1 MNKNVLKFM
10 VFIMLLNIITPLFNK
25 NEALAARDISSTNV
39 TDLTVSPTKIE
50 DGGKTTVKMTF
61 DDKNGKIQNG
71 DTIKVAWP
79 TSGTVKIEGYSK
91 TVPLTVKGE
100 QVGQAVIT
108 PDGATITF
116 NDKVEKLS
124 DVSGFA
130 EFEVQG
136 RNLTQTNTSDDKV
149 ATITSG
155 NKSTNVTVHKSEA
168 GTSSVFYYKTGDML
182 PEDTTH
188 VRWFL
193 NINNEK
199 RYVSKDITIKDQIQG
214 GQQLDLSTLN
224 INVTGTHSNYYS
236 GQSAISDFEKAFP
249 GSKITVDN
257 TKNTIDVT
265 IPQGYGS
272 YNSFSINYK
281 TKITNEQQ
289 KEFVNN
295 SQAWYQE
302 HGKEEV
308 NGKSFNHTVHNIN
321 ANAGIEGTVKG
332 ELKVLKQDKDT
343 KAPIANVKFKLSK
356 KDGSVVKDNQKEIE
370 IITDAN
376 GIANIKALPSGDYI
390 LKEIEAPAPYTFDK
404 DKEYPFTMKDTDN
417 QGYFTTI
424 ENAKEI
430 EKTKDVSAQKVW
442 EGTQKVKPTI
452 YFKLYKQDDNQNTT
466 PVDKAEIK
474 KLEDGTTK
482 VTWSNLPENDKNGKT
497 IKYLV
502 KEVNAQGED
511 TTPEGYTKKEN
522 GLVVTNTEKP
532 IETTSISGEKVWDD
546 KDNQD
551 GKRPEK
557 VSVDINGTT
566 ITNKYTPGETSATVT
581 KNWDDNNNQ
590 DGKRSTEIKVELYQ
604 DGKATGKTATLN
616 ESNNWSHTWTG
627 LDEKAK
633 GQQVKYTVEELTKVK
648 GYTTHVDNNDM
659 GNLIVTNKY
668 TTETTSISGE
678 KVWDDKDNQ
687 DGKRPEKVSVNL
699 LANGEKVETVDV
711 TSETNW
717 KYEFK
722 DLPKYDEG
730 KKIEYTVTEDHVK
743 DYTTDINGTTIT
755 NKYTPGET
763 SATVTKNWDDNNNQD
778 GKRPTEIKVEL
789 YQDGKATGK
798 TAILNESN
806 NWTHT
811 WTGLDEKAKGQQVKY
826 TVEELTKVKGYTTHV
841 DNNDMGNLI
850 VTNKYTPETTSI
862 NGEKVWDDK
871 DNQDGKR
878 PEKVSIN
885 LLANGEKVKTVDVT
899 SETNWKYEFKDLPK
913 YDEGKKI
920 EYTVTE
926 DHVKDYTTDINGTT
940 ITNKYTPGET
950 SATVTKNWDDNN
962 NQDGKRPTE
971 IKVELYQDGKA
982 TGKTA
987 TLNESNNWTHTWAG
1001 LDEKAKGQQVK
1012 YTVEELTKVKGYTTH
1027 VDNNDM
1033 GNLIVTNKYTPEKPN
1048 KPIYPEKP
1056 KDKTPPTKPDH
1067 SNKVK
1072 PTLPDEPSKVDK
1084 DDQPKDNKTKPE
1096 NPLKELPKTGMKI
1109 ITSWITWVF
1118 IGILGLYLILRKRF
1132 NS

>member
-25 NEALAARDISSTNV
+25 NDALAARDISSTNV
-39 TDLTVSPTKIE
+39 TDLTVSPSKIE

-100 QVGQAVIT
+100 QVGLAVIT

-116 NDKVEKLS
+116 N
-124 DVSGFA
+124 
-130 EFEVQG
+130 
-136 RNLTQTNTSDDKV
+136 DKV

-236 GQSAISDFEKAFP
+236 GQSAITDFEKAFP

-308 NGKSFNHTVHNIN
+308 NGKSFNHTVHSIN

-370 IITDAN
+370 IKTDAN

-417 QGYFTTI
+417 QGYFTII
-424 ENAKEI
+424 ENAKAI

-511 TTPEGYTKKEN
+511 ATPEGYTKKEN

-532 IETTSISGEKVWDD
+532 IEKTSISGEKVWDD

-557 VSVDINGTT
+557 I
-566 ITNKYTPGETSATVT
+566 
-581 KNWDDNNNQ
+581 
-590 DGKRSTEIKVELYQ
+590 
-604 DGKATGKTATLN
+604 
-616 ESNNWSHTWTG
+616 
-627 LDEKAK
+627 
-633 GQQVKYTVEELTKVK
+633 
-648 GYTTHVDNNDM
+648 
-659 GNLIVTNKY
+659 
-668 TTETTSISGE
+668 
-678 KVWDDKDNQ
+678 
-687 DGKRPEKVSVNL
+687 SVNL
-699 LANGEKVETVDV
+699 LANGEKVKTLDV

-717 KYEFK
+717 K
-722 DLPKYDEG
+722 
-730 KKIEYTVTEDHVK
+730 
-743 DYTTDINGTTIT
+743 
-755 NKYTPGET
+755 
-763 SATVTKNWDDNNNQD
+763 
-778 GKRPTEIKVEL
+778 
-789 YQDGKATGK
+789 
-798 TAILNESN
+798 
-806 NWTHT
+806 
-811 WTGLDEKAKGQQVKY
+811 
-826 TVEELTKVKGYTTHV
+826 
-841 DNNDMGNLI
+841 
-850 VTNKYTPETTSI
+850 
-862 NGEKVWDDK
+862 
-871 DNQDGKR
+871 
-878 PEKVSIN
+878 
-885 LLANGEKVKTVDVT
+885 
-899 SETNWKYEFKDLPK
+899 
-913 YDEGKKI
+913 
-920 EYTVTE
+920 
-926 DHVKDYTTDINGTT
+926 
-940 ITNKYTPGET
+940 
-950 SATVTKNWDDNN
+950 
-962 NQDGKRPTE
+962 
-971 IKVELYQDGKA
+971 
-982 TGKTA
+982 
-987 TLNESNNWTHTWAG
+987 
-1001 LDEKAKGQQVK
+1001 
-1012 YTVEELTKVKGYTTH
+1012 
-1027 VDNNDM
+1027 
-1033 GNLIVTNKYTPEKPN
+1033 
-1048 KPIYPEKP
+1048 
-1056 KDKTPPTKPDH
+1056 
-1067 SNKVK
+1067 
-1072 PTLPDEPSKVDK
+1072 
-1084 DDQPKDNKTKPE
+1084 
-1096 NPLKELPKTGMKI
+1096 
-1109 ITSWITWVF
+1109 
-1118 IGILGLYLILRKRF
+1118 
-1132 NS
+1132 

>member
-25 NEALAARDISSTNV
+25 NEAFAARDISSTNV
-39 TDLTVSPTKIE
+39 TDLTVSTSKIE

-236 GQSAISDFEKAFP
+236 GQSAITDFEKAFP

-424 ENAKEI
+424 ENAKAI

-482 VTWSNLPENDKNGKT
+482 VTWSNLPENDKNGKA

-557 VSVDINGTT
+557 VSV
-566 ITNKYTPGETSATVT
+566 
-581 KNWDDNNNQ
+581 
-590 DGKRSTEIKVELYQ
+590 
-604 DGKATGKTATLN
+604 
-616 ESNNWSHTWTG
+616 
-627 LDEKAK
+627 
-633 GQQVKYTVEELTKVK
+633 
-648 GYTTHVDNNDM
+648 
-659 GNLIVTNKY
+659 
-668 TTETTSISGE
+668 
-678 KVWDDKDNQ
+678 
-687 DGKRPEKVSVNL
+687 NL
-699 LANGEKVETVDV
+699 LANGEKVKTLDV

-717 KYEFK
+717 KYE
-722 DLPKYDEG
+722 YDEG

-826 TVEELTKVKGYTTHV
+826 TVDELTKV
-841 DNNDMGNLI
+841 N
-850 VTNKYTPETTSI
+850 
-862 NGEKVWDDK
+862 
-871 DNQDGKR
+871 
-878 PEKVSIN
+878 
-885 LLANGEKVKTVDVT
+885 
-899 SETNWKYEFKDLPK
+899 
-913 YDEGKKI
+913 
-920 EYTVTE
+920 
-926 DHVKDYTTDINGTT
+926 
-940 ITNKYTPGET
+940 
-950 SATVTKNWDDNN
+950 
-962 NQDGKRPTE
+962 
-971 IKVELYQDGKA
+971 
-982 TGKTA
+982 
-987 TLNESNNWTHTWAG
+987 
-1001 LDEKAKGQQVK
+1001 
-1012 YTVEELTKVKGYTTH
+1012 
-1027 VDNNDM
+1027 
-1033 GNLIVTNKYTPEKPN
+1033 VTNKYTPEKPN

-1072 PTLPDEPSKVDK
+1072 PTPPDKPSKVDK

>member
-25 NEALAARDISSTNV
+25 NEAFAARDISSTNV
-39 TDLTVSPTKIE
+39 TDLTVSPSKIE

-91 TVPLTVKGE
+91 TVSLTVKGE

-236 GQSAISDFEKAFP
+236 GPNAITDFEKAFP

-272 YNSFSINYK
+272 LNSFSINYK

-308 NGKSFNHTVHNIN
+308 NGKAFNHTVHNIN

-370 IITDAN
+370 IKTDAN

-430 EKTKDVSAQKVW
+430 EKIKDVSAQKVW

-466 PVDKAEIK
+466 P
-474 KLEDGTTK
+474 
-482 VTWSNLPENDKNGKT
+482 
-497 IKYLV
+497 
-502 KEVNAQGED
+502 
-511 TTPEGYTKKEN
+511 EGYTKKED

-532 IETTSISGEKVWDD
+532 I
-546 KDNQD
+546 
-551 GKRPEK
+551 
-557 VSVDINGTT
+557 
-566 ITNKYTPGETSATVT
+566 
-581 KNWDDNNNQ
+581 
-590 DGKRSTEIKVELYQ
+590 
-604 DGKATGKTATLN
+604 
-616 ESNNWSHTWTG
+616 
-627 LDEKAK
+627 
-633 GQQVKYTVEELTKVK
+633 
-648 GYTTHVDNNDM
+648 
-659 GNLIVTNKY
+659 
-668 TTETTSISGE
+668 ETTSISGE

-717 KYEFK
+717 KYK
-722 DLPKYDEG
+722 
-730 KKIEYTVTEDHVK
+730 
-743 DYTTDINGTTIT
+743 
-755 NKYTPGET
+755 
-763 SATVTKNWDDNNNQD
+763 
-778 GKRPTEIKVEL
+778 
-789 YQDGKATGK
+789 
-798 TAILNESN
+798 
-806 NWTHT
+806 
-811 WTGLDEKAKGQQVKY
+811 
-826 TVEELTKVKGYTTHV
+826 
-841 DNNDMGNLI
+841 
-850 VTNKYTPETTSI
+850 
-862 NGEKVWDDK
+862 
-871 DNQDGKR
+871 
-878 PEKVSIN
+878 
-885 LLANGEKVKTVDVT
+885 
-899 SETNWKYEFKDLPK
+899 FKDLPK

-987 TLNESNNWTHTWAG
+987 TLNESNNWTHTWTG

-1033 GNLIVTNKYTPEKPN
+1033 GNLIVTNKYTPETTSISGEKVWDDKDN
-1048 KPIYPEKP
+1048 QDGKRPEKV
-1056 KDKTPPTKPDH
+1056 
-1067 SNKVK
+1067 SVNLLANGEKVK
-1072 PTLPDEPSKVDK
+1072 TLDV
-1084 DDQPKDNKTKPE
+1084 
-1096 NPLKELPKTGMKI
+1096 
-1109 ITSWITWVF
+1109 TSETNWKYEF
-1118 IGILGLYLILRKRF
+1118 K
-1132 NS
+1132 

>member
-61 DDKNGKIQNG
+61 DDKSVKIQNG

-236 GQSAISDFEKAFP
+236 GSNAITDFEKAFP

-390 LKEIEAPAPYTFDK
+390 LKE
-404 DKEYPFTMKDTDN
+404 
-417 QGYFTTI
+417 
-424 ENAKEI
+424 
-430 EKTKDVSAQKVW
+430 
-442 EGTQKVKPTI
+442 
-452 YFKLYKQDDNQNTT
+452 
-466 PVDKAEIK
+466 
-474 KLEDGTTK
+474 
-482 VTWSNLPENDKNGKT
+482 
-497 IKYLV
+497 
-502 KEVNAQGED
+502 
-511 TTPEGYTKKEN
+511 
-522 GLVVTNTEKP
+522 
-532 IETTSISGEKVWDD
+532 
-546 KDNQD
+546 
-551 GKRPEK
+551 
-557 VSVDINGTT
+557 
-566 ITNKYTPGETSATVT
+566 
-581 KNWDDNNNQ
+581 
-590 DGKRSTEIKVELYQ
+590 
-604 DGKATGKTATLN
+604 
-616 ESNNWSHTWTG
+616 
-627 LDEKAK
+627 
-633 GQQVKYTVEELTKVK
+633 
-648 GYTTHVDNNDM
+648 
-659 GNLIVTNKY
+659 
-668 TTETTSISGE
+668 
-678 KVWDDKDNQ
+678 
-687 DGKRPEKVSVNL
+687 
-699 LANGEKVETVDV
+699 
-711 TSETNW
+711 
-717 KYEFK
+717 
-722 DLPKYDEG
+722 
-730 KKIEYTVTEDHVK
+730 
-743 DYTTDINGTTIT
+743 
-755 NKYTPGET
+755 
-763 SATVTKNWDDNNNQD
+763 
-778 GKRPTEIKVEL
+778 
-789 YQDGKATGK
+789 
-798 TAILNESN
+798 
-806 NWTHT
+806 
-811 WTGLDEKAKGQQVKY
+811 
-826 TVEELTKVKGYTTHV
+826 KVKGYTTHV

-885 LLANGEKVKTVDVT
+885 LLANGEKVKTLDVT

-1072 PTLPDEPSKVDK
+1072 PTPPDKPSKVDK

>member
-557 VSVDINGTT
+557 VRDINGTT

>member
-25 NEALAARDISSTNV
+25 NEAFAARDISSTNV
-39 TDLTVSPTKIE
+39 TDLTVSPSKIE

-199 RYVSKDITIKDQIQG
+199 SYVSKDITIKDQIQG

-224 INVTGTHSNYYS
+224 INVTGTHSDYYS
-236 GQSAISDFEKAFP
+236 GPNAITDFEKAFP

-272 YNSFSINYK
+272 LNSFSINYK

-370 IITDAN
+370 IKTDEN

-390 LKEIEAPAPYTFDK
+390 LKEIEAPAPYIFDK

-511 TTPEGYTKKEN
+511 ATPEGYTKKEN

-557 VSVDINGTT
+557 VSVNLLANG
-566 ITNKYTPGETSATVT
+566 E
-581 KNWDDNNNQ
+581 
-590 DGKRSTEIKVELYQ
+590 KV
-604 DGKATGKTATLN
+604 
-616 ESNNWSHTWTG
+616 HTWTG

-648 GYTTHVDNNDM
+648 GYTTHVDNNDI

-668 TTETTSISGE
+668 TPETTSISGE

-699 LANGEKVETVDV
+699 LANGEKVKTLDV

-722 DLPKYDEG
+722 NLPKYDEG

-743 DYTTDINGTTIT
+743 DYTTDINGTI
-755 NKYTPGET
+755 
-763 SATVTKNWDDNNNQD
+763 
-778 GKRPTEIKVEL
+778 
-789 YQDGKATGK
+789 
-798 TAILNESN
+798 
-806 NWTHT
+806 
-811 WTGLDEKAKGQQVKY
+811 
-826 TVEELTKVKGYTTHV
+826 
-841 DNNDMGNLI
+841 
-850 VTNKYTPETTSI
+850 
-862 NGEKVWDDK
+862 
-871 DNQDGKR
+871 
-878 PEKVSIN
+878 
-885 LLANGEKVKTVDVT
+885 
-899 SETNWKYEFKDLPK
+899 
-913 YDEGKKI
+913 
-920 EYTVTE
+920 
-926 DHVKDYTTDINGTT
+926 

-987 TLNESNNWTHTWAG
+987 TLNESNNWTHTWTG

-1072 PTLPDEPSKVDK
+1072 PTPPDKPSKVDK

>member
-25 NEALAARDISSTNV
+25 NEAFAARDISSTNV
-39 TDLTVSPTKIE
+39 TDLTVSPSKIE

-91 TVPLTVKGE
+91 TVSLTVKGE

-236 GQSAISDFEKAFP
+236 GPNAITDFEKAFP

-272 YNSFSINYK
+272 LNSFSINYK

-308 NGKSFNHTVHNIN
+308 NGKAFNHTVHNIN

-370 IITDAN
+370 IKTDAN

-430 EKTKDVSAQKVW
+430 EKIKDVSAQKVW

-466 PVDKAEIK
+466 P
-474 KLEDGTTK
+474 
-482 VTWSNLPENDKNGKT
+482 
-497 IKYLV
+497 
-502 KEVNAQGED
+502 
-511 TTPEGYTKKEN
+511 EGYTKKED

-532 IETTSISGEKVWDD
+532 I
-546 KDNQD
+546 
-551 GKRPEK
+551 
-557 VSVDINGTT
+557 
-566 ITNKYTPGETSATVT
+566 
-581 KNWDDNNNQ
+581 
-590 DGKRSTEIKVELYQ
+590 
-604 DGKATGKTATLN
+604 
-616 ESNNWSHTWTG
+616 
-627 LDEKAK
+627 
-633 GQQVKYTVEELTKVK
+633 
-648 GYTTHVDNNDM
+648 
-659 GNLIVTNKY
+659 
-668 TTETTSISGE
+668 ETTSISGE

-717 KYEFK
+717 KYK
-722 DLPKYDEG
+722 
-730 KKIEYTVTEDHVK
+730 
-743 DYTTDINGTTIT
+743 
-755 NKYTPGET
+755 
-763 SATVTKNWDDNNNQD
+763 
-778 GKRPTEIKVEL
+778 
-789 YQDGKATGK
+789 
-798 TAILNESN
+798 
-806 NWTHT
+806 
-811 WTGLDEKAKGQQVKY
+811 
-826 TVEELTKVKGYTTHV
+826 
-841 DNNDMGNLI
+841 
-850 VTNKYTPETTSI
+850 
-862 NGEKVWDDK
+862 
-871 DNQDGKR
+871 
-878 PEKVSIN
+878 
-885 LLANGEKVKTVDVT
+885 
-899 SETNWKYEFKDLPK
+899 FKDLPK

-987 TLNESNNWTHTWAG
+987 TLNESNNWTHTWTG

-1033 GNLIVTNKYTPEKPN
+1033 GNLIVTNKYTPE
-1048 KPIYPEKP
+1048 
-1056 KDKTPPTKPDH
+1056 
-1067 SNKVK
+1067 
-1072 PTLPDEPSKVDK
+1072 
-1084 DDQPKDNKTKPE
+1084 
-1096 NPLKELPKTGMKI
+1096 
-1109 ITSWITWVF
+1109 
-1118 IGILGLYLILRKRF
+1118 
-1132 NS
+1132 

>member
-1 MNKNVLKFM
+1 
-10 VFIMLLNIITPLFNK
+10 
-25 NEALAARDISSTNV
+25 
-39 TDLTVSPTKIE
+39 
-50 DGGKTTVKMTF
+50 
-61 DDKNGKIQNG
+61 
-71 DTIKVAWP
+71 
-79 TSGTVKIEGYSK
+79 
-91 TVPLTVKGE
+91 
-100 QVGQAVIT
+100 
-108 PDGATITF
+108 
-116 NDKVEKLS
+116 
-124 DVSGFA
+124 
-130 EFEVQG
+130 
-136 RNLTQTNTSDDKV
+136 
-149 ATITSG
+149 
-155 NKSTNVTVHKSEA
+155 
-168 GTSSVFYYKTGDML
+168 
-182 PEDTTH
+182 
-188 VRWFL
+188 
-193 NINNEK
+193 
-199 RYVSKDITIKDQIQG
+199 
-214 GQQLDLSTLN
+214 
-224 INVTGTHSNYYS
+224 
-236 GQSAISDFEKAFP
+236 
-249 GSKITVDN
+249 
-257 TKNTIDVT
+257 
-265 IPQGYGS
+265 
-272 YNSFSINYK
+272 
-281 TKITNEQQ
+281 
-289 KEFVNN
+289 
-295 SQAWYQE
+295 
-302 HGKEEV
+302 
-308 NGKSFNHTVHNIN
+308 
-321 ANAGIEGTVKG
+321 
-332 ELKVLKQDKDT
+332 
-343 KAPIANVKFKLSK
+343 
-356 KDGSVVKDNQKEIE
+356 
-370 IITDAN
+370 
-376 GIANIKALPSGDYI
+376 
-390 LKEIEAPAPYTFDK
+390 
-404 DKEYPFTMKDTDN
+404 
-417 QGYFTTI
+417 
-424 ENAKEI
+424 
-430 EKTKDVSAQKVW
+430 
-442 EGTQKVKPTI
+442 
-452 YFKLYKQDDNQNTT
+452 
-466 PVDKAEIK
+466 
-474 KLEDGTTK
+474 
-482 VTWSNLPENDKNGKT
+482 
-497 IKYLV
+497 
-502 KEVNAQGED
+502 
-511 TTPEGYTKKEN
+511 PEGYTKKEN

-557 VSVDINGTT
+557 VSVNLLANGEKVKTVDVTSETNWKYEFKDLPKYDEGKKIEYTVTEDHVKDYTTDINGTT

-590 DGKRSTEIKVELYQ
+590 DGKRPTEIKVELYQ

-616 ESNNWSHTWTG
+616 ESNNWTHTWTG

-668 TTETTSISGE
+668 TPETTSISGEKVWDDKDNQDGKRPEKVSVNLLANGEKVKTVDVTSETNWKYEFKDLPKYDEGKKIEYTVTEDHVKDYTTDINGTTITNKYTPGETSATVTKNWDDNNNQDGKRPTEIKVELYQDGKATGKTATLNESNNWTHTWTGLDEKAKGQQVKYTVEELTKVKGYTTHVDNNDMGNLIVTNKYTPETTSISGEKVWDDKDNQDGKRPEKVSVNLLANGEKVKTVDVTSETNWKYEFKDLPKYDEGKKIEYTVTEDHVKDYTTDINGTTITNKYTPGETSATVTKNWDDNNNQDGKRPTEIKVELYQDGKATGKTATLNESNNWTHTWTGLDEKAKGQQVKYTVEELTKVKGYTTHVDNNDMGNLIVTNKYTPETTSISGE

-798 TAILNESN
+798 TATLNESN

-811 WTGLDEKAKGQQVKY
+811 WT
-826 TVEELTKVKGYTTHV
+826 
-841 DNNDMGNLI
+841 
-850 VTNKYTPETTSI
+850 
-862 NGEKVWDDK
+862 
-871 DNQDGKR
+871 
-878 PEKVSIN
+878 
-885 LLANGEKVKTVDVT
+885 
-899 SETNWKYEFKDLPK
+899 
-913 YDEGKKI
+913 
-920 EYTVTE
+920 
-926 DHVKDYTTDINGTT
+926 
-940 ITNKYTPGET
+940 
-950 SATVTKNWDDNN
+950 
-962 NQDGKRPTE
+962 
-971 IKVELYQDGKA
+971 
-982 TGKTA
+982 
-987 TLNESNNWTHTWAG
+987 G

-1072 PTLPDEPSKVDK
+1072 PTPPDEPSKVDK
-1084 DDQPKDNKTKPE
+1084 VDQPKDNKTKPE

>member
-25 NEALAARDISSTNV
+25 NDAFAARDISSTNV
-39 TDLTVSPTKIE
+39 TDLTVSPSKIE

-116 NDKVEKLS
+116 N
-124 DVSGFA
+124 
-130 EFEVQG
+130 
-136 RNLTQTNTSDDKV
+136 DKV

-236 GQSAISDFEKAFP
+236 GSNAITDFEKAFP

-424 ENAKEI
+424 ENAKAI

-442 EGTQKVKPTI
+442 EGSQKVKPTI

-482 VTWSNLPENDKNGKT
+482 VTWSNLPENDKNGKA

-557 VSVDINGTT
+557 VSV
-566 ITNKYTPGETSATVT
+566 
-581 KNWDDNNNQ
+581 
-590 DGKRSTEIKVELYQ
+590 
-604 DGKATGKTATLN
+604 
-616 ESNNWSHTWTG
+616 
-627 LDEKAK
+627 
-633 GQQVKYTVEELTKVK
+633 
-648 GYTTHVDNNDM
+648 
-659 GNLIVTNKY
+659 
-668 TTETTSISGE
+668 
-678 KVWDDKDNQ
+678 
-687 DGKRPEKVSVNL
+687 
-699 LANGEKVETVDV
+699 
-711 TSETNW
+711 
-717 KYEFK
+717 
-722 DLPKYDEG
+722 
-730 KKIEYTVTEDHVK
+730 
-743 DYTTDINGTTIT
+743 
-755 NKYTPGET
+755 
-763 SATVTKNWDDNNNQD
+763 
-778 GKRPTEIKVEL
+778 
-789 YQDGKATGK
+789 
-798 TAILNESN
+798 
-806 NWTHT
+806 
-811 WTGLDEKAKGQQVKY
+811 
-826 TVEELTKVKGYTTHV
+826 
-841 DNNDMGNLI
+841 
-850 VTNKYTPETTSI
+850 
-862 NGEKVWDDK
+862 
-871 DNQDGKR
+871 
-878 PEKVSIN
+878 N

-899 SETNWKYEFKDLPK
+899 SETNWKYEFKNLPK

-1033 GNLIVTNKYTPEKPN
+1033 GNLIVTNKYTPETTSISGEKVWDDKDNQDGKRPEKVSVNLLANGEKVKTVDVTSETNWKYEFKNLPKYDEGKKIEYTVTEDHVKDYTTDINGTTITNKYTPGETSATVTKNWDDNNNQDGKRPTEIKVELYQDGKATGKTATLNESNNWTHTWAGLDEKAKGQQVKYTVEELTKVKGYTTHVDNNDIGNLIVTNKYTPEKPN

-1072 PTLPDEPSKVDK
+1072 PTPPDKPSKVDK
-1084 DDQPKDNKTKPE
+1084 ADQSKDNKTKPE

>member
-1 MNKNVLKFM
+1 LKFM

-25 NEALAARDISSTNV
+25 NEAFAARDISSTNV
-39 TDLTVSPTKIE
+39 TDLTVSPSKIE

-91 TVPLTVKGE
+91 TVSLTVKGE

-236 GQSAISDFEKAFP
+236 GPNAITDFEKAFP

-272 YNSFSINYK
+272 LNSFSINYK

-308 NGKSFNHTVHNIN
+308 NGKAFNHTVHNIN

-370 IITDAN
+370 IKTDAN

-430 EKTKDVSAQKVW
+430 EKTKDVSA
-442 EGTQKVKPTI
+442 
-452 YFKLYKQDDNQNTT
+452 
-466 PVDKAEIK
+466 
-474 KLEDGTTK
+474 
-482 VTWSNLPENDKNGKT
+482 
-497 IKYLV
+497 
-502 KEVNAQGED
+502 
-511 TTPEGYTKKEN
+511 
-522 GLVVTNTEKP
+522 
-532 IETTSISGEKVWDD
+532 
-546 KDNQD
+546 
-551 GKRPEK
+551 
-557 VSVDINGTT
+557 
-566 ITNKYTPGETSATVT
+566 
-581 KNWDDNNNQ
+581 
-590 DGKRSTEIKVELYQ
+590 
-604 DGKATGKTATLN
+604 
-616 ESNNWSHTWTG
+616 
-627 LDEKAK
+627 
-633 GQQVKYTVEELTKVK
+633 
-648 GYTTHVDNNDM
+648 
-659 GNLIVTNKY
+659 
-668 TTETTSISGE
+668 
-678 KVWDDKDNQ
+678 
-687 DGKRPEKVSVNL
+687 
-699 LANGEKVETVDV
+699 
-711 TSETNW
+711 
-717 KYEFK
+717 
-722 DLPKYDEG
+722 
-730 KKIEYTVTEDHVK
+730 
-743 DYTTDINGTTIT
+743 
-755 NKYTPGET
+755 
-763 SATVTKNWDDNNNQD
+763 
-778 GKRPTEIKVEL
+778 
-789 YQDGKATGK
+789 
-798 TAILNESN
+798 
-806 NWTHT
+806 
-811 WTGLDEKAKGQQVKY
+811 
-826 TVEELTKVKGYTTHV
+826 
-841 DNNDMGNLI
+841 
-850 VTNKYTPETTSI
+850 
-862 NGEKVWDDK
+862 
-871 DNQDGKR
+871 
-878 PEKVSIN
+878 
-885 LLANGEKVKTVDVT
+885 
-899 SETNWKYEFKDLPK
+899 
-913 YDEGKKI
+913 
-920 EYTVTE
+920 
-926 DHVKDYTTDINGTT
+926 
-940 ITNKYTPGET
+940 
-950 SATVTKNWDDNN
+950 
-962 NQDGKRPTE
+962 
-971 IKVELYQDGKA
+971 
-982 TGKTA
+982 
-987 TLNESNNWTHTWAG
+987 
-1001 LDEKAKGQQVK
+1001 
-1012 YTVEELTKVKGYTTH
+1012 
-1027 VDNNDM
+1027 
-1033 GNLIVTNKYTPEKPN
+1033 
-1048 KPIYPEKP
+1048 
-1056 KDKTPPTKPDH
+1056 
-1067 SNKVK
+1067 
-1072 PTLPDEPSKVDK
+1072 
-1084 DDQPKDNKTKPE
+1084 
-1096 NPLKELPKTGMKI
+1096 
-1109 ITSWITWVF
+1109 
-1118 IGILGLYLILRKRF
+1118 
-1132 NS
+1132 

>member
-25 NEALAARDISSTNV
+25 NEAFAARDISSTNV
-39 TDLTVSPTKIE
+39 TDLTVSPSKIE

-91 TVPLTVKGE
+91 TVSLTVKGE

-236 GQSAISDFEKAFP
+236 GPNAITDFEKAFP

-272 YNSFSINYK
+272 LNSFSINYK

-308 NGKSFNHTVHNIN
+308 NGKAFNHTVHNIN

-370 IITDAN
+370 IKTDAN

-502 KEVNAQGED
+502 KEVNAQGKD
-511 TTPEGYTKKEN
+511 TTPEGYTKKED

-557 VSVDINGTT
+557 VSVNLLANGEKVETVDVT
-566 ITNKYTPGETSATVT
+566 SETNWKYKFKDLPKYDEGKKIEYTVT
-581 KNWDDNNNQ
+581 ED
-590 DGKRSTEIKVELYQ
+590 
-604 DGKATGKTATLN
+604 
-616 ESNNWSHTWTG
+616 H
-627 LDEKAK
+627 
-633 GQQVKYTVEELTKVK
+633 VKDY
-648 GYTTHVDNNDM
+648 
-659 GNLIVTNKY
+659 
-668 TTETTSISGE
+668 TETTSISGE

-717 KYEFK
+717 KYK
-722 DLPKYDEG
+722 
-730 KKIEYTVTEDHVK
+730 
-743 DYTTDINGTTIT
+743 
-755 NKYTPGET
+755 
-763 SATVTKNWDDNNNQD
+763 
-778 GKRPTEIKVEL
+778 
-789 YQDGKATGK
+789 
-798 TAILNESN
+798 
-806 NWTHT
+806 
-811 WTGLDEKAKGQQVKY
+811 
-826 TVEELTKVKGYTTHV
+826 
-841 DNNDMGNLI
+841 
-850 VTNKYTPETTSI
+850 
-862 NGEKVWDDK
+862 
-871 DNQDGKR
+871 
-878 PEKVSIN
+878 
-885 LLANGEKVKTVDVT
+885 
-899 SETNWKYEFKDLPK
+899 FKDLPK

-987 TLNESNNWTHTWAG
+987 TLNESNNWTHTWTG

-1012 YTVEELTKVKGYTTH
+1012 YTVEELTKVKGYTTHVDNNDMGNLIVTNKYTPETTSISGEKVWDDKDNQDGKRPEKVSVNLLANGEKVKTLDVTSETNWKYEFKNLPKYDEGKKIEYTVTEDHVKDYTTDINGTTITNKYTPGETSATVTKNWDDNNNQDGKRPTEIKVELYQDGKATGKTATLNESNNWTHTWTGLDEKAKGQQVKYTVEELTKVNGYTTH

-1072 PTLPDEPSKVDK
+1072 PTPPDKPSKVDK

>member
-25 NEALAARDISSTNV
+25 NDALAARDISSTNV
-39 TDLTVSPTKIE
+39 TDLTVSPSKIE

-100 QVGQAVIT
+100 QVGLAVIT

-236 GQSAISDFEKAFP
+236 GQSAITDFEKAFP

-308 NGKSFNHTVHNIN
+308 NGKSFNHTVHSIN

-370 IITDAN
+370 IKTDAN

-424 ENAKEI
+424 ENAKAI

-511 TTPEGYTKKEN
+511 ATPEGYTKKEN

-532 IETTSISGEKVWDD
+532 IEKTSISGEKVWDD

-557 VSVDINGTT
+557 ISVNLLANGEKVKTLDVT
-566 ITNKYTPGETSATVT
+566 SETNWKYEFKDLPKYDEGKKIEYTVT
-581 KNWDDNNNQ
+581 EDHVKDYD
-590 DGKRSTEIKVELYQ
+590 IKVELYQ

-616 ESNNWSHTWTG
+616 ESNNWTHTWTG

-668 TTETTSISGE
+668 TPETTSISGE

-699 LANGEKVETVDV
+699 LANGEKVKTLDV

-778 GKRPTEIKVEL
+778 GKRPT
-789 YQDGKATGK
+789 D
-798 TAILNESN
+798 
-806 NWTHT
+806 
-811 WTGLDEKAKGQQVKY
+811 
-826 TVEELTKVKGYTTHV
+826 
-841 DNNDMGNLI
+841 
-850 VTNKYTPETTSI
+850 
-862 NGEKVWDDK
+862 
-871 DNQDGKR
+871 
-878 PEKVSIN
+878 
-885 LLANGEKVKTVDVT
+885 
-899 SETNWKYEFKDLPK
+899 
-913 YDEGKKI
+913 
-920 EYTVTE
+920 
-926 DHVKDYTTDINGTT
+926 
-940 ITNKYTPGET
+940 
-950 SATVTKNWDDNN
+950 
-962 NQDGKRPTE
+962 

-987 TLNESNNWTHTWAG
+987 TLNESNNWTHTWTG
-1001 LDEKAKGQQVK
+1001 LDEKVKGQQVK
-1012 YTVEELTKVKGYTTH
+1012 YTVEELTKVKGYTAH

-1072 PTLPDEPSKVDK
+1072 PTPPDKPSKVDK

>member
-25 NEALAARDISSTNV
+25 NEAFAARDISSTNV
-39 TDLTVSPTKIE
+39 TDLTVSTSKIE

-236 GQSAISDFEKAFP
+236 GQSAITDFEKAFP

-321 ANAGIEGTVKG
+321 ANVGIEGTVKG

-424 ENAKEI
+424 ENAKAI

-482 VTWSNLPENDKNGKT
+482 VTWSNLPENDKNGKA

-532 IETTSISGEKVWDD
+532 
-546 KDNQD
+546 
-551 GKRPEK
+551 
-557 VSVDINGTT
+557 
-566 ITNKYTPGETSATVT
+566 
-581 KNWDDNNNQ
+581 
-590 DGKRSTEIKVELYQ
+590 
-604 DGKATGKTATLN
+604 
-616 ESNNWSHTWTG
+616 
-627 LDEKAK
+627 
-633 GQQVKYTVEELTKVK
+633 
-648 GYTTHVDNNDM
+648 
-659 GNLIVTNKY
+659 
-668 TTETTSISGE
+668 
-678 KVWDDKDNQ
+678 
-687 DGKRPEKVSVNL
+687 
-699 LANGEKVETVDV
+699 
-711 TSETNW
+711 
-717 KYEFK
+717 
-722 DLPKYDEG
+722 
-730 KKIEYTVTEDHVK
+730 
-743 DYTTDINGTTIT
+743 
-755 NKYTPGET
+755 
-763 SATVTKNWDDNNNQD
+763 
-778 GKRPTEIKVEL
+778 
-789 YQDGKATGK
+789 
-798 TAILNESN
+798 
-806 NWTHT
+806 
-811 WTGLDEKAKGQQVKY
+811 
-826 TVEELTKVKGYTTHV
+826 
-841 DNNDMGNLI
+841 
-850 VTNKYTPETTSI
+850 
-862 NGEKVWDDK
+862 
-871 DNQDGKR
+871 
-878 PEKVSIN
+878 
-885 LLANGEKVKTVDVT
+885 
-899 SETNWKYEFKDLPK
+899 
-913 YDEGKKI
+913 
-920 EYTVTE
+920 
-926 DHVKDYTTDINGTT
+926 
-940 ITNKYTPGET
+940 
-950 SATVTKNWDDNN
+950 
-962 NQDGKRPTE
+962 
-971 IKVELYQDGKA
+971 
-982 TGKTA
+982 
-987 TLNESNNWTHTWAG
+987 
-1001 LDEKAKGQQVK
+1001 
-1012 YTVEELTKVKGYTTH
+1012 
-1027 VDNNDM
+1027 
-1033 GNLIVTNKYTPEKPN
+1033 
-1048 KPIYPEKP
+1048 
-1056 KDKTPPTKPDH
+1056 
-1067 SNKVK
+1067 
-1072 PTLPDEPSKVDK
+1072 
-1084 DDQPKDNKTKPE
+1084 
-1096 NPLKELPKTGMKI
+1096 
-1109 ITSWITWVF
+1109 
-1118 IGILGLYLILRKRF
+1118 
-1132 NS
+1132 

>member
-25 NEALAARDISSTNV
+25 NDAFAARDISSTNV
-39 TDLTVSPTKIE
+39 TDLTVSPSKIE

-236 GQSAISDFEKAFP
+236 GSNAITDFEKAFP

-424 ENAKEI
+424 ENAKAI

-442 EGTQKVKPTI
+442 EGSQKVKPTI

-482 VTWSNLPENDKNGKT
+482 VTWSNLPENDKNGKA

-557 VSVDINGTT
+557 VSV
-566 ITNKYTPGETSATVT
+566 
-581 KNWDDNNNQ
+581 
-590 DGKRSTEIKVELYQ
+590 
-604 DGKATGKTATLN
+604 
-616 ESNNWSHTWTG
+616 
-627 LDEKAK
+627 
-633 GQQVKYTVEELTKVK
+633 
-648 GYTTHVDNNDM
+648 
-659 GNLIVTNKY
+659 
-668 TTETTSISGE
+668 
-678 KVWDDKDNQ
+678 
-687 DGKRPEKVSVNL
+687 
-699 LANGEKVETVDV
+699 

-722 DLPKYDEG
+722 
-730 KKIEYTVTEDHVK
+730 
-743 DYTTDINGTTIT
+743 N
-755 NKYTPGET
+755 
-763 SATVTKNWDDNNNQD
+763 
-778 GKRPTEIKVEL
+778 
-789 YQDGKATGK
+789 
-798 TAILNESN
+798 
-806 NWTHT
+806 
-811 WTGLDEKAKGQQVKY
+811 
-826 TVEELTKVKGYTTHV
+826 
-841 DNNDMGNLI
+841 
-850 VTNKYTPETTSI
+850 
-862 NGEKVWDDK
+862 
-871 DNQDGKR
+871 
-878 PEKVSIN
+878 
-885 LLANGEKVKTVDVT
+885 
-899 SETNWKYEFKDLPK
+899 LPK

-1027 VDNNDM
+1027 VDNNDI

-1072 PTLPDEPSKVDK
+1072 PTPPDKPSKVDK
-1084 DDQPKDNKTKPE
+1084 ADQSKDNKTKPE

>member
-25 NEALAARDISSTNV
+25 NEAFAARDISSTNV
-39 TDLTVSPTKIE
+39 TDLTVSPSKIE

-91 TVPLTVKGE
+91 TVSLTVKGE

-236 GQSAISDFEKAFP
+236 GPNAITDFEKAFP

-272 YNSFSINYK
+272 LNSFSINYK

-308 NGKSFNHTVHNIN
+308 NGKAFNHTVHNIN

-370 IITDAN
+370 IKTDAN

-502 KEVNAQGED
+502 KEVNAQGKD
-511 TTPEGYTKKEN
+511 TTPE
-522 GLVVTNTEKP
+522 
-532 IETTSISGEKVWDD
+532 
-546 KDNQD
+546 
-551 GKRPEK
+551 
-557 VSVDINGTT
+557 
-566 ITNKYTPGETSATVT
+566 ETSATVT

-590 DGKRSTEIKVELYQ
+590 DGKRPTEIKVELYQ

-616 ESNNWSHTWTG
+616 ESNNWTHTWTG

-668 TTETTSISGE
+668 TPETTSISGE

-699 LANGEKVETVDV
+699 LANGEKVKTLDV

-789 YQDGKATGK
+789 YQDGKATVK
-798 TAILNESN
+798 TATLNESN

-862 NGEKVWDDK
+862 SGEKVWDDK

-878 PEKVSIN
+878 PEKVSVN
-885 LLANGEKVKTVDVT
+885 LLANGEKVKTLDVT
-899 SETNWKYEFKDLPK
+899 SETNWKYEFKNLPK

-940 ITNKYTPGET
+940 ITNKYTPGEK

-987 TLNESNNWTHTWAG
+987 TLNESNNWTHTWTG

-1012 YTVEELTKVKGYTTH
+1012 YTVEELTKVNGYTTH

-1072 PTLPDEPSKVDK
+1072 PTPPDKPSKVDK

>member
-39 TDLTVSPTKIE
+39 TYLTVSPTKIE

-302 HGKEEV
+302 YGKEEV

-557 VSVDINGTT
+557 VSV
-566 ITNKYTPGETSATVT
+566 
-581 KNWDDNNNQ
+581 
-590 DGKRSTEIKVELYQ
+590 
-604 DGKATGKTATLN
+604 
-616 ESNNWSHTWTG
+616 
-627 LDEKAK
+627 
-633 GQQVKYTVEELTKVK
+633 
-648 GYTTHVDNNDM
+648 
-659 GNLIVTNKY
+659 
-668 TTETTSISGE
+668 
-678 KVWDDKDNQ
+678 
-687 DGKRPEKVSVNL
+687 NL
-699 LANGEKVETVDV
+699 LANGEKVKTLDV

-798 TAILNESN
+798 TATLNESN

-862 NGEKVWDDK
+862 SGEKVWDDK

-878 PEKVSIN
+878 PEKVSVN
-885 LLANGEKVKTVDVT
+885 LLANGEKVNTLDVT

-1072 PTLPDEPSKVDK
+1072 PTLPDKPSKVDK

>member
-557 VSVDINGTT
+557 VSV
-566 ITNKYTPGETSATVT
+566 
-581 KNWDDNNNQ
+581 
-590 DGKRSTEIKVELYQ
+590 
-604 DGKATGKTATLN
+604 
-616 ESNNWSHTWTG
+616 
-627 LDEKAK
+627 
-633 GQQVKYTVEELTKVK
+633 
-648 GYTTHVDNNDM
+648 
-659 GNLIVTNKY
+659 
-668 TTETTSISGE
+668 
-678 KVWDDKDNQ
+678 
-687 DGKRPEKVSVNL
+687 NL
-699 LANGEKVETVDV
+699 LANGEKVKTVDV

-722 DLPKYDEG
+722 DLPKYD
-730 KKIEYTVTEDHVK
+730 
-743 DYTTDINGTTIT
+743 
-755 NKYTPGET
+755 
-763 SATVTKNWDDNNNQD
+763 
-778 GKRPTEIKVEL
+778 
-789 YQDGKATGK
+789 
-798 TAILNESN
+798 
-806 NWTHT
+806 WTHT

-987 TLNESNNWTHTWAG
+987 ILNESNNWTHTWAG

>member
-25 NEALAARDISSTNV
+25 NDAFAARDISSTNV
-39 TDLTVSPTKIE
+39 TDLTVSPSKIE

-116 NDKVEKLS
+116 N
-124 DVSGFA
+124 
-130 EFEVQG
+130 
-136 RNLTQTNTSDDKV
+136 DKV

-236 GQSAISDFEKAFP
+236 GSNAITDFEKAFP

-424 ENAKEI
+424 ENAKAI

-442 EGTQKVKPTI
+442 EGSQKVKPTI

-482 VTWSNLPENDKNGKT
+482 VTWSNLPENDKNGKA

-557 VSVDINGTT
+557 VSV
-566 ITNKYTPGETSATVT
+566 
-581 KNWDDNNNQ
+581 
-590 DGKRSTEIKVELYQ
+590 
-604 DGKATGKTATLN
+604 
-616 ESNNWSHTWTG
+616 
-627 LDEKAK
+627 
-633 GQQVKYTVEELTKVK
+633 
-648 GYTTHVDNNDM
+648 
-659 GNLIVTNKY
+659 
-668 TTETTSISGE
+668 
-678 KVWDDKDNQ
+678 
-687 DGKRPEKVSVNL
+687 
-699 LANGEKVETVDV
+699 
-711 TSETNW
+711 
-717 KYEFK
+717 
-722 DLPKYDEG
+722 
-730 KKIEYTVTEDHVK
+730 
-743 DYTTDINGTTIT
+743 
-755 NKYTPGET
+755 
-763 SATVTKNWDDNNNQD
+763 
-778 GKRPTEIKVEL
+778 
-789 YQDGKATGK
+789 
-798 TAILNESN
+798 
-806 NWTHT
+806 
-811 WTGLDEKAKGQQVKY
+811 
-826 TVEELTKVKGYTTHV
+826 
-841 DNNDMGNLI
+841 
-850 VTNKYTPETTSI
+850 
-862 NGEKVWDDK
+862 
-871 DNQDGKR
+871 
-878 PEKVSIN
+878 N

-899 SETNWKYEFKDLPK
+899 SETNWKYEFKNLPK

-1033 GNLIVTNKYTPEKPN
+1033 GNLIVTNKYTPETTSISGEKVWDDKDNQDGKRPEKVSVNLLANGEKVETVDVTSETNWKYEFKNLPKYDEGKKIEYTVTEDHVKDYTTDINGTTITNKYTPGETSATVTKNWDDNNNQDGKRPTEIKVELYQDGKATGKTATLNESNNWTHTWAGLDEKAKGQQVKYTVEELTKVKGYTTHVDNNDIGNLIVTNKYTPEKPN

-1072 PTLPDEPSKVDK
+1072 PTPPDKPSKVDK
-1084 DDQPKDNKTKPE
+1084 ADQSKDNKTKPE

>member
-25 NEALAARDISSTNV
+25 NEAFAARDISSTNV
-39 TDLTVSPTKIE
+39 TDLTVSPSKIE

-199 RYVSKDITIKDQIQG
+199 SYVSKDITIKDQIQG

-224 INVTGTHSNYYS
+224 INVTGTHSDYYS
-236 GQSAISDFEKAFP
+236 GPNAITDFEKAFP

-272 YNSFSINYK
+272 LNSFSINYK

-370 IITDAN
+370 IKTDEN

-390 LKEIEAPAPYTFDK
+390 LKEIEAPAPYIFDK

-511 TTPEGYTKKEN
+511 ATPEGYTKKEN

-557 VSVDINGTT
+557 VSV
-566 ITNKYTPGETSATVT
+566 
-581 KNWDDNNNQ
+581 
-590 DGKRSTEIKVELYQ
+590 
-604 DGKATGKTATLN
+604 
-616 ESNNWSHTWTG
+616 
-627 LDEKAK
+627 
-633 GQQVKYTVEELTKVK
+633 
-648 GYTTHVDNNDM
+648 
-659 GNLIVTNKY
+659 
-668 TTETTSISGE
+668 
-678 KVWDDKDNQ
+678 
-687 DGKRPEKVSVNL
+687 
-699 LANGEKVETVDV
+699 
-711 TSETNW
+711 
-717 KYEFK
+717 
-722 DLPKYDEG
+722 
-730 KKIEYTVTEDHVK
+730 
-743 DYTTDINGTTIT
+743 
-755 NKYTPGET
+755 
-763 SATVTKNWDDNNNQD
+763 
-778 GKRPTEIKVEL
+778 
-789 YQDGKATGK
+789 
-798 TAILNESN
+798 
-806 NWTHT
+806 
-811 WTGLDEKAKGQQVKY
+811 
-826 TVEELTKVKGYTTHV
+826 
-841 DNNDMGNLI
+841 
-850 VTNKYTPETTSI
+850 
-862 NGEKVWDDK
+862 
-871 DNQDGKR
+871 
-878 PEKVSIN
+878 N
-885 LLANGEKVKTVDVT
+885 LLANGEKVKT
-899 SETNWKYEFKDLPK
+899 
-913 YDEGKKI
+913 
-920 EYTVTE
+920 
-926 DHVKDYTTDINGTT
+926 
-940 ITNKYTPGET
+940 
-950 SATVTKNWDDNN
+950 
-962 NQDGKRPTE
+962 
-971 IKVELYQDGKA
+971 A

-987 TLNESNNWTHTWAG
+987 TLNESNNWTHTWTG

-1072 PTLPDEPSKVDK
+1072 PTPPDKPSKVDK

>member
-25 NEALAARDISSTNV
+25 NEAFAARDISSTNV
-39 TDLTVSPTKIE
+39 TDLTVSTSKIE

-236 GQSAISDFEKAFP
+236 GQSAITDFEKAFP

-424 ENAKEI
+424 ENAKAI

-482 VTWSNLPENDKNGKT
+482 VTWSNLPENDKNGKA

-522 GLVVTNTEKP
+522 GLV
-532 IETTSISGEKVWDD
+532 
-546 KDNQD
+546 
-551 GKRPEK
+551 
-557 VSVDINGTT
+557 
-566 ITNKYTPGETSATVT
+566 
-581 KNWDDNNNQ
+581 
-590 DGKRSTEIKVELYQ
+590 
-604 DGKATGKTATLN
+604 
-616 ESNNWSHTWTG
+616 
-627 LDEKAK
+627 
-633 GQQVKYTVEELTKVK
+633 
-648 GYTTHVDNNDM
+648 
-659 GNLIVTNKY
+659 
-668 TTETTSISGE
+668 ETTSISGE

-699 LANGEKVETVDV
+699 LANGEKVKTLDV

-763 SATVTKNWDDNNNQD
+763 SATVTK
-778 GKRPTEIKVEL
+778 KVEL

-826 TVEELTKVKGYTTHV
+826 TVDELTKV
-841 DNNDMGNLI
+841 N
-850 VTNKYTPETTSI
+850 
-862 NGEKVWDDK
+862 
-871 DNQDGKR
+871 
-878 PEKVSIN
+878 
-885 LLANGEKVKTVDVT
+885 
-899 SETNWKYEFKDLPK
+899 
-913 YDEGKKI
+913 
-920 EYTVTE
+920 
-926 DHVKDYTTDINGTT
+926 
-940 ITNKYTPGET
+940 
-950 SATVTKNWDDNN
+950 
-962 NQDGKRPTE
+962 
-971 IKVELYQDGKA
+971 
-982 TGKTA
+982 
-987 TLNESNNWTHTWAG
+987 
-1001 LDEKAKGQQVK
+1001 
-1012 YTVEELTKVKGYTTH
+1012 GYTTH

-1072 PTLPDEPSKVDK
+1072 PTPPDKPSKVDK

>member
-25 NEALAARDISSTNV
+25 NDAFAARDISSTNV
-39 TDLTVSPTKIE
+39 TDLTVSPSKIE

-236 GQSAISDFEKAFP
+236 GSNAITDFEKAFP

-424 ENAKEI
+424 ENAKAI

-442 EGTQKVKPTI
+442 EGSQKVKPTI

-482 VTWSNLPENDKNGKT
+482 VTWSNLPENDKNGKA

-557 VSVDINGTT
+557 VSVNLLANGEKVKTVDVT
-566 ITNKYTPGETSATVT
+566 SETNWKYEFKNLPKYDEGKKIEYTVT
-581 KNWDDNNNQ
+581 ED
-590 DGKRSTEIKVELYQ
+590 
-604 DGKATGKTATLN
+604 
-616 ESNNWSHTWTG
+616 H
-627 LDEKAK
+627 
-633 GQQVKYTVEELTKVK
+633 VKDY
-648 GYTTHVDNNDM
+648 
-659 GNLIVTNKY
+659 
-668 TTETTSISGE
+668 TETTSISGE

-699 LANGEKVETVDV
+699 LANGEKV
-711 TSETNW
+711 
-717 KYEFK
+717 
-722 DLPKYDEG
+722 
-730 KKIEYTVTEDHVK
+730 
-743 DYTTDINGTTIT
+743 
-755 NKYTPGET
+755 
-763 SATVTKNWDDNNNQD
+763 
-778 GKRPTEIKVEL
+778 
-789 YQDGKATGK
+789 
-798 TAILNESN
+798 
-806 NWTHT
+806 
-811 WTGLDEKAKGQQVKY
+811 
-826 TVEELTKVKGYTTHV
+826 
-841 DNNDMGNLI
+841 
-850 VTNKYTPETTSI
+850 
-862 NGEKVWDDK
+862 
-871 DNQDGKR
+871 
-878 PEKVSIN
+878 
-885 LLANGEKVKTVDVT
+885 KTVDVT
-899 SETNWKYEFKDLPK
+899 SETNWKYEFKNLPK

-1033 GNLIVTNKYTPEKPN
+1033 GNLIVTNKYTPETTSISGEKVWDDKDNQDGKRPEKVSVNLLANGEKVETVDVTSETNWKYEFKNLPKYDEGKKIEYTVTEDHVKDYTTDINGTTITNKYTPGETSATVTKNWDDNNNQDGKRPTEIKVELYQDGKATGKTATLNESNNWTHTWAGLDEKAKGQQVKYTVEELTKVKGYTTHVDNNDIGNLIVTNKYTPEKPN

-1072 PTLPDEPSKVDK
+1072 PTPPDKPSKVDK
-1084 DDQPKDNKTKPE
+1084 ADQSKDNKTKPE